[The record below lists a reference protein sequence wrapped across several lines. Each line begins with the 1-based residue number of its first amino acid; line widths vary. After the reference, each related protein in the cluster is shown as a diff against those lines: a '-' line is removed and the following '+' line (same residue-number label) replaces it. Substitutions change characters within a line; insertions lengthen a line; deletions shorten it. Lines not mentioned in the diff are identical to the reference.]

1 MIDAQVHKA
10 AFKTQ
15 FLINLVLHEDID
27 GNFSTQC
34 VLIVHRLIQGNA
46 VFILITYSTYQVLE
60 ASKLDMRQNEFSFQV
75 VFGEPYNI
83 RCLKGALFEE
93 IKQI

>member
-1 MIDAQVHKA
+1 MIDAQVHKV

-27 GNFSTQC
+27 SNFSTQR
-34 VLIVHRLIQGNA
+34 VLIWHRLIQGNA
-46 VFILITYSTYQVLE
+46 VFILITYSAYQVFE
-60 ASKLDMRQNEFSFQV
+60 ASNLDIRQNEISFQV